1 MILSKNFSLR
11 YIYSIHLSKLS
22 RVHLLIKIEEFFY
35 LISSIRKFVQIF
47 KKNNHQKN
55 NQFRDYCLSN
65 TSPLPTKTIPDKTQP
80 STIINL
86 QSSQLYDDHAWF
98 TDIWHGGSVHDRCTR
113 YIRKR
118 DEDACIEDAFYY
130 TCIQLYIYIYS
141 WALTCTRHVDQKGAV
156 YRTSHDS
163 TGFSVSLVTPRER
176 RACHVSSPISVI
188 LPHRRQLRRLVQ
200 RKSDGQ
206 WSMDEGERAL
216 DWCAQHETNFFFW
229 KFEIT

>member
-1 MILSKNFSLR
+1 MRDSQTYDMEEAPTIGAHV
-11 YIYSIHLSKLS
+11 IYARGTRTRASRMRSI
-22 RVHLLIKIEEFFY
+22 
-35 LISSIRKFVQIF
+35 
-47 KKNNHQKN
+47 
-55 NQFRDYCLSN
+55 
-65 TSPLPTKTIPDKTQP
+65 
-80 STIINL
+80 
-86 QSSQLYDDHAWF
+86 
-98 TDIWHGGSVHDRCTR
+98 TR
-113 YIRKR
+113 AYN
-118 DEDACIEDAFYY
+118 
-130 TCIQLYIYIYS
+130 YIYIYS

-216 DWCAQHETNFFFW
+216 D
-229 KFEIT
+229 